1 MTPRWRRST
10 PVQLCLALHWR
21 HNGAIASQITSL
33 TIVYST
39 AYSDAYQRKQQSSAS
54 LAFVKGIHRWPA
66 TRWYFCV
73 FRLNYAFHRWT
84 RQGIYNTLIVVD
96 WYLRLAGD
104 YTMPDSAE
112 PRLESLGLLSDT
124 QNCVLR
130 MRRECRERFPRH
142 RFQGKWLVNY
152 PGMRHR
158 TCVTHVPWCMS
169 GSLTR
174 GGGENVLSI
183 LGACAARTFAYLVRG
198 PFVAGIDLPYQGVVD
213 CHNHKCV
220 SHGNTVVLH

>member
-158 TCVTHVPWCMS
+158 TCVTHVPWSPCVGMS
-169 GSLTR
+169 VSFC
-174 GGGENVLSI
+174 S
-183 LGACAARTFAYLVRG
+183 F
-198 PFVAGIDLPYQGVVD
+198 P
-213 CHNHKCV
+213 CV
-220 SHGNTVVLH
+220 SDIYCTATRFLWLHACKSLKYCTIFRRYDIVTVRLDCWMVTSS